1 MLTRGRRRWK
11 PSRER
16 FSKYGFRA
24 AFVYTLYM
32 ELYFS
37 QYYGVEPQIMRDYG
51 AFDISVVSDLPLF
64 VDPFLLFN
72 SEKDEYR
79 QLHDSIIDYLVFLRE
94 KASPDLESGLVA
106 NWYRFK
112 EVKQNW
118 FGFTLFGN
126 GGHGLS
132 RKFGSALHDSL
143 GSILV
148 NFGNEDITRGKHL
161 EKLCL
166 IRPGVG
172 RDGISDFTT
181 NLIKGYL
188 CEYTQAFAREH
199 LSADQCANFRVSRAR
214 FNYTTESWETGTY
227 YLPRLRDDYVLL
239 TPEDILTRDE
249 PWISHGDMLKQF
261 THLPDALPNQQLRD
275 SVNNYFRQQLGKRP
289 TRKELDEAAQKTIQ
303 EFPEL
308 IDYYIK
314 TREDDGDRAQ
324 AVSNEKV
331 EDTREVLVEQLKKAI
346 RHIEA
351 TTDFYD
357 RPWTSFDEALD
368 RALAFKHYVENCDGY
383 RVINRAGRPFSREDE
398 VQLFFGLIWCKSE
411 FDVNREPNNG
421 RGPVD
426 FKVSYGSGDSSLIE
440 FKLASN
446 TSLKRN
452 LQNQL
457 PIYQAANRTNFAV
470 KVIICYTQQD
480 EQRVAKILG
489 ELKLTNE
496 KTLVVIDSRNDNKP
510 SASKA

>member
-1 MLTRGRRRWK
+1 
-11 PSRER
+11 
-16 FSKYGFRA
+16 
-24 AFVYTLYM
+24 M

-37 QYYGVEPQIMRDYG
+37 QYFGVDPQLVRDYG

-64 VDPFLLFN
+64 IDPFLLFN
-72 SEKDEYR
+72 SEKDEYKK
-79 QLHDSIIDYLVFLRE
+79 LHESIIEYLVFLRD
-94 KASPDLESGLVA
+94 KAEPDLDPGLVA

-118 FGFTLFGN
+118 LGFTLFGN
-126 GGHGLS
+126 EGHGLS
-132 RKFGSALHDSL
+132 RKFGSAMHESL
-143 GSILV
+143 GKIV
-148 NFGNEDITRGKHL
+148 PDFGNEKITKGRHL

-181 NLIKGYL
+181 NLIKDYL
-188 CEYTQAFAREH
+188 CEYSQRFAREH
-199 LSADQCANFRVSRAR
+199 LSAEQCAEFRVARAC
-214 FNYTTESWETGTY
+214 FNYDTESWQTRTY

-239 TPEDILTRDE
+239 TPEDILTRDDT
-249 PWISHGDMLKQF
+249 WISHSDMLKQF
-261 THLPDALPNQQLRD
+261 MHLPDALPNQQLRD
-275 SVNNYFRQQLGKRP
+275 LVNHYFRRQLGEQP
-289 TRKELDEAAQKTIQ
+289 TKKEIDQAAQKTVQ

-314 TREDDGDRAQ
+314 RREDAGDQ
-324 AVSNEKV
+324 ARSLSQDKV
-331 EDTREVLVEQLKKAI
+331 DDTREVLVEQLKKAI

-357 RPWTSFDEALD
+357 KPWTSFDEVLD

-383 RVINRAGRPFSREDE
+383 KLINRAGRPFSREEE
-398 VQLFFGLIWCKSE
+398 VHLFFGLIWCKSE

-452 LQNQL
+452 LENQL

-470 KVIICYTQQD
+470 KVLICYTEAD
-480 EQRVAKILG
+480 HRRVFHILSQ
-489 ELKLTNE
+489 LKLTGE
-496 KTLVVIDSRNDNKP
+496 KTIVVIDARNDNKP